1 MPVPFTNIAAATGT
15 FNGVD
20 YSDED
25 DDIQTFTQSP
35 LLSVEKV
42 VDADEISAP
51 ATLTYTITVT
61 NTGNVSLT
69 NVTVADDLAGA
80 ATLTSGDTD
89 SDGVLDVGE
98 AWIYTATY
106 NATQGDINQG
116 DDLVNTVS
124 VTTTEITTPVTDDAV
139 TTIEGEA
146 EMTVEK
152 EVDAD
157 EISVPAT
164 LTYTITVTNT
174 GNVSLTNVTVADDL
188 AGAATLTSGDTDTDG
203 VLDVGEAWIYTADL

>member
-1 MPVPFTNIAAATGT
+1 M
-15 FNGVD
+15 
-20 YSDED
+20 
-25 DDIQTFTQSP
+25 
-35 LLSVEKV
+35 
-42 VDADEISAP
+42 
-51 ATLTYTITVT
+51 
-61 NTGNVSLT
+61 
-69 NVTVADDLAGA
+69 
-80 ATLTSGDTD
+80 
-89 SDGVLDVGE
+89 GE
-98 AWIYTATY
+98 AWIYAATY

-139 TTIEGEA
+139 TTIVGEA

-157 EISVPAT
+157 EISAPAT

-174 GNVSLTNVTVADDL
+174 GNVSLTNVAVTDDL
-188 AGAATLTSGDTDTDG
+188 AGTATITSGDTDTDG